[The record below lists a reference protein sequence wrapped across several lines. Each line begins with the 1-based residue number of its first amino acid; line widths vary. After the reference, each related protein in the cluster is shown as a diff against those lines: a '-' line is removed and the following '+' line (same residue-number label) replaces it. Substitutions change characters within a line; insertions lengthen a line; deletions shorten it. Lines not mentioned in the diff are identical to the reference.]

1 MAKKNEKRYGTCQNP
16 ECMNYGMSEV
26 IPDDGN
32 CPICHKPMKSEE
44 DSNDGGDVDLDNI
57 EDIPFE
63 ERKKTKGIDSKLI
76 AIIVAAVLVL
86 AGAGFGI
93 WKAFGESDPMDEI
106 AKIKLDKKNIT
117 LVVGQKDVI
126 KATVVDKD
134 GKEIKDA
141 KVTYVWTAK
150 NEKVASI
157 TQGGEVTALKRGK
170 TSITVKIEGDDKHRA
185 TCKVEVKEGTVP
197 PPPPTYIEQL
207 SITDAKNFTLKKGGT
222 KQLQYQAVPEKNDE
236 TPVWESSD
244 PSVATVEAN
253 GVVKAIKKG
262 TAQIYIKALKVA
274 SAPVTVTVEDRVEP
288 VPLSYGKYTGE
299 RDAQGQP
306 HGFGDVVFTKSK
318 QINGSTYAEPG
329 YKIRNARYIHG
340 KLQSGTLYDSDGNKV
355 CFIDANNNL

>member
-1 MAKKNEKRYGTCQNP
+1 
-16 ECMNYGMSEV
+16 MN
-26 IPDDGN
+26 IGN
-32 CPICHKPMKSEE
+32 CDNANTEKVFEIAEGEKLECPVCHKEMVIEV
-44 DSNDGGDVDLDNI
+44 NDTPWLKMLI
-57 EDIPFE
+57 IAA
-63 ERKKTKGIDSKLI
+63 TI
-76 AIIVAAVLVL
+76 AILG
-86 AGAGFGI
+86 GASFGI
-93 WKAFGESDPMDEI
+93 YSLIGGGSEI

-117 LVVGQKDVI
+117 LVAGQKDVI

-185 TCKVEVKEGTVP
+185 TCKVEVKEGP
-197 PPPPTYIEQL
+197 SSKTYIEQL

>member
-1 MAKKNEKRYGTCQNP
+1 MKKQVKCSNVGVCTRAGKVFVVDDEEQQEMVCP
-16 ECMNYGMSEV
+16 ECGEPLEEV
-26 IPDDGN
+26 KEAVQIPVDD
-32 CPICHKPMKSEE
+32 EE
-44 DSNDGGDVDLDNI
+44 S
-57 EDIPFE
+57 
-63 ERKKTKGIDSKLI
+63 KKKKKR
-76 AIIVAAVLVL
+76 IITIAAVVIGVV
-86 AGAGFGI
+86 AICFVVWSIIGG
-93 WKAFGESDPMDEI
+93 SSQEI
-106 AKIKLDKKNIT
+106 SKIKLDKKNIT

-185 TCKVEVKEGTVP
+185 TCKVEVKEDTVP
-197 PPPPTYIEQL
+197 PPPIKYIEQL

-274 SAPVTVTVEDRVEP
+274 SAPVTVTVEDRGVEP

>member
-1 MAKKNEKRYGTCQNP
+1 
-16 ECMNYGMSEV
+16 MN
-26 IPDDGN
+26 IGN
-32 CPICHKPMKSEE
+32 CDNANTEKVFEIAEGEKLECPVCHKEILIEVKGTPWLKMLIIAATIAILGGASFGIY
-44 DSNDGGDVDLDNI
+44 SLIGGDP
-57 EDIPFE
+57 E
-63 ERKKTKGIDSKLI
+63 ID
-76 AIIVAAVLVL
+76 
-86 AGAGFGI
+86 
-93 WKAFGESDPMDEI
+93 
-106 AKIKLDKKNIT
+106 KIKLDKKNIT
-117 LVVGQKDVI
+117 LVVGQRDVI

-134 GKEIKDA
+134 GKEITDA
-141 KVTYVWTAK
+141 KVTYKWTVK
-150 NEKVASI
+150 DEKVASI

-197 PPPPTYIEQL
+197 PPRKTYIEQL